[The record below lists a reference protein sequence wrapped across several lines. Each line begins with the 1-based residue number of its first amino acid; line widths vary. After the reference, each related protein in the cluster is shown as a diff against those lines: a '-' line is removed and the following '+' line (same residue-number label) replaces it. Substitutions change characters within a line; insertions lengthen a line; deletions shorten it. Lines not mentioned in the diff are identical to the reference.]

1 MPAGAQSNFAE
12 VGPLTQV
19 DVSEGSAPDLATE
32 AVLVP
37 HAKLETA
44 GHLGPALNLDRCF
57 ATAIAARDPEEL
69 VLLVAWPIVRAEKA
83 LKTCPL
89 GKSQLSADA
98 MRRRRVR
105 SFRRCVGVFQT
116 TPEHACLA
124 TVRAAAGLRRS
135 KCASS
140 VASRVC

>member
-1 MPAGAQSNFAE
+1 MPAGQAVPAGAQSNFAE

-44 GHLGPALNLDRCF
+44 GHLGPALNLDRRF

-69 VLLVAWPIVRAEKA
+69 VLLVAYRTGRESAED
-83 LKTCPL
+83 
-89 GKSQLSADA
+89 LSARQVPAVGGCDA
-98 MRRRRVR
+98 
-105 SFRRCVGVFQT
+105 QT
-116 TPEHACLA
+116 TRPILP
-124 TVRAAAGLRRS
+124 TVCWGLPDDS
-135 KCASS
+135 
-140 VASRVC
+140 

>member
-44 GHLGPALNLDRCF
+44 GHLGPALNLDRRF

-105 SFRRCVGVFQT
+105 SFRRCGGVF
-116 TPEHACLA
+116 
-124 TVRAAAGLRRS
+124 
-135 KCASS
+135 
-140 VASRVC
+140 

>member
-1 MPAGAQSNFAE
+1 MPAGQACQRVLSRILP

-44 GHLGPALNLDRCF
+44 GHLGPALNLDRRF
-57 ATAIAARDPEEL
+57 ATAIAARNPEEL
-69 VLLVAWPIVRAEKA
+69 VLLAAFVRAEKA

-105 SFRRCVGVFQT
+105 SFRRCGGVF
-116 TPEHACLA
+116 
-124 TVRAAAGLRRS
+124 
-135 KCASS
+135 
-140 VASRVC
+140 